1 MTTTLGYKT
10 LVFFL
15 AFGVGMMISYGNP
28 AVGIISGVIIL
39 SSYK

>member
-28 AVGIISGVIIL
+28 AVGLISAFVVI
-39 SSYK
+39 SNYK